1 MKFEIKNKI
10 FKQKKKK
17 GKNLIKNEKFFGDD
31 YLKDNLK
38 VSLICTAI
46 TGVKELVDCI
56 GYVEPTIA
64 LSVEEMNFVCESVL
78 FKVSWLRFKDWVNY
92 ILEKI
97 LTQIF
102 IFILFIAEYL

>member
-1 MKFEIKNKI
+1 
-10 FKQKKKK
+10 
-17 GKNLIKNEKFFGDD
+17 
-31 YLKDNLK
+31 
-38 VSLICTAI
+38 
-46 TGVKELVDCI
+46 
-56 GYVEPTIA
+56 
-64 LSVEEMNFVCESVL
+64 MNFVCESVL